1 MSESEHSRETRS
13 TRGTKLCAQETV
25 GVRGEAFVLSPRH
38 LSHLH
43 RQPTPLSRMGSLAVC
58 SALRPPRQ
66 QRLGH
71 FCLFFPLPSG
81 GIARVQR
88 STVSPRQRLG
98 YLWQFLPLPC
108 GDTATARLSAASH
121 RQRYGCFS
129 RFLPL
134 PPRLHQ
140 TPAPL
145 SFRLQKFTLS
155 PSSRPAVHHSAVFCT
170 EQSRECLPYRK
181 RPVFCTACIRKRLA
195 YRRGL
200 FSVPD
205 GESPRGYRAL
215 RLRRSNLNTN
225 MPIESN
231 FRARL

>member
-81 GIARVQR
+81 GLARVQR

-98 YLWQFLPLPC
+98 Y
-108 GDTATARLSAASH
+108 
-121 RQRYGCFS
+121 FS

-134 PPRLHQ
+134 PLANAKHLRHS
-140 TPAPL
+140 L
-145 SFRLQKFTLS
+145 SAFKIYPPIIKQVSRTAH
-155 PSSRPAVHHSAVFCT
+155 PSSAPDGLASACRTPQRRFLYGTVSRVPRVQKDAGFLYRMYPQAVRVQERTLFCT
-170 EQSRECLPYRK
+170 GRRIASRL
-181 RPVFCTACIRKRLA
+181 
-195 YRRGL
+195 
-200 FSVPD
+200 
-205 GESPRGYRAL
+205 
-215 RLRRSNLNTN
+215 
-225 MPIESN
+225 
-231 FRARL
+231 

>member
-13 TRGTKLCAQETV
+13 TRGTERCAQGTV
-25 GVRGEAFVLSPRH
+25 GVRGEAFVLSPSH

-145 SFRLQKFTLS
+145 SFRLQNLPLRS
-155 PSSRPAVHHSAVFCT
+155 SSRSPVQHTLLLHRTVLQVPGVHHSAVFCT

-181 RPVFCTACIRKRLA
+181 RPFFCTACIRKRLA
-195 YRRGL
+195 YNRRPL
-200 FSVPD
+200 FCTGRRIAS
-205 GESPRGYRAL
+205 
-215 RLRRSNLNTN
+215 RL
-225 MPIESN
+225 
-231 FRARL
+231 

>member
-1 MSESEHSRETRS
+1 MQKCFRPRIRRVLPACQKIPLAMETGR
-13 TRGTKLCAQETV
+13 
-25 GVRGEAFVLSPRH
+25 
-38 LSHLH
+38 
-43 RQPTPLSRMGSLAVC
+43 TPLSHMGSPPFC

-88 STVSPRQRLG
+88 STVSLRQRLG
-98 YLWQFLPLPC
+98 YFSRFSPLPS
-108 GDTATARLSAASH
+108 GSAALIRPAAAPH
-121 RQRYGCFS
+121 QQRYGYFS

-145 SFRLQKFTLS
+145 SFRLQNLPLR
-155 PSSRPAVHHSAVFCT
+155 PSSRSAVHHSAVFCT
-170 EQSRECLPYRK
+170 EQSCKCLPYS
-181 RPVFCTACIRKRLA
+181 
-195 YRRGL
+195 RGP

-205 GESPRGYRAL
+205 GESPQGYRVL

-225 MPIESN
+225 MPLESN